1 MRWVLHRHWPQSMET
16 IIIIIMLMITR
27 SRRWSARPWVDRMPS
42 VCIGNWRNTKSVKQQ
57 MMCVSASCV
66 FEPSWTIRY
75 EFNIY
80 AKPNGSASFLFRIE
94 RKEDRFDRS
103 TRSFSSRMD
112 SIWLS
117 NIHLLWTTLRSVY
130 NTRIIGSWF
139 NNAGRGWPSDFVVV

>member
-1 MRWVLHRHWPQSMET
+1 MRWVLHRHWQQSMGT
-16 IIIIIMLMITR
+16 IIIIIIIMLMITR
-27 SRRWSARPWVDRMPS
+27 SPHWSARPWVGRMPS

-57 MMCVSASCV
+57 MMCVCASCV

-75 EFNIY
+75 EFNFY
-80 AKPNGSASFLFRIE
+80 VRSKGGAAFLFSTE
-94 RKEDRFDRS
+94 RKEDRFDWS

-130 NTRIIGSWF
+130 NTRIIGTKF
-139 NNAGRGWPSDFVVV
+139 HNADRG